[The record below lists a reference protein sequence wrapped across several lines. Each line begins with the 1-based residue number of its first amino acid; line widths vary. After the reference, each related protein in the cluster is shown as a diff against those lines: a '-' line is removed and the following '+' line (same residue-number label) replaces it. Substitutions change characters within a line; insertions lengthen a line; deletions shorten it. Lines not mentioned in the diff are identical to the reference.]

1 MASTAYTHKHHQH
14 HQHHDRH
21 ISLTKLGVIGATVAL
36 WAGVIVSLSAIIA
49 R

>member
-1 MASTAYTHKHHQH
+1 MASTTYSHKPHQ
-14 HQHHDRH
+14 HDRH
-21 ISLTKLGVIGATVAL
+21 ISLTKLGVIVATVAL